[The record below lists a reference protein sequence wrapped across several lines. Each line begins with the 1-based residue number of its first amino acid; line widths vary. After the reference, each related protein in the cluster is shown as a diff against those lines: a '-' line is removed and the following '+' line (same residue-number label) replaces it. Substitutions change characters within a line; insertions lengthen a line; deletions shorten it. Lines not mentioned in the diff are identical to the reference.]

1 MPATGKVTQVIGS
14 TFDAEFPE
22 EQLPR
27 IYNAIKIDAQQD
39 GQKIRLTGEVA
50 SHLGGGRIRAVALGS
65 TDGLRRGM
73 DVLDTGGPLSVPVGQ
88 GALGRVFNLLGDP
101 IDNRGPVQTTDRRPI
116 HRAPPEFVDLTPKAE
131 VFETGIKVIDLLTPF
146 VRGGKAGLFGGAG
159 PRQTGVIPE

>member
-39 GQKIRLTGEVA
+39 GQTIRLTGEVA

-73 DVLDTGGPLSVPVGQ
+73 DVLDTGAPLAVPVGKET
-88 GALGRVFNLLGDP
+88 LGRVFNLLGEP
-101 IDNRGPVQTTDRRPI
+101 IDKRGPVN
-116 HRAPPEFVDLTPKAE
+116 AP
-131 VFETGIKVIDLLTPF
+131 
-146 VRGGKAGLFGGAG
+146 
-159 PRQTGVIPE
+159 